1 MKSLKKIGLLALI
14 SLLCITMLA
23 ACAPKNEAPQSQFT
37 GEPTNRLEEILK
49 RGTLIVATSPDFA
62 PLEFI
67 DSTKTGQ
74 EQYVGS
80 DILMAQYIAEQL
92 GVKLEI
98 EAMDFSAVLSSVS
111 LGTADLA
118 ISGFGWR
125 EDRQV
130 SFELSNGF
138 NKTGEAGCH
147 GFLINAEDKD
157 TYKTLEDLAGATI
170 AAQVSSLQ
178 EGYAK
183 DQIPTAKLE
192 LVTALDIGV
201 MMLKTGKVDALTT
214 ACDQVNGYAS
224 ANPGFIKADAEFVLD
239 FNSKTDG
246 NVVAVKKGETE
257 LVTKV
262 NEIIEEINDKGL
274 YEQWSQEAKVLAK
287 TLGIEFEGSDEI
299 TVNQKEKG
307 IVEVFQENYMIF
319 FEGLWG
325 TLKLAAITVLFGTLI
340 GFLLAMIQLSKSK
353 LLRFLAATY
362 VEVLRGTPIL
372 VQLYIFYFFIPEA
385 FPALNLSKYLCV
397 VIALVFNSSAYVAEI
412 IRSGI
417 QAVDKGQTEAAKSLG
432 MSNVHMMVRIIF
444 PQAIK
449 NILPALCNEFIM
461 MIKETSLASVF
472 FIGELMYTKTLLQ
485 STKFYTWQP
494 LFIIAMIY
502 FVVTFTLSKVVKV
515 IEKRMS
521 VSD

>member
-1 MKSLKKIGLLALI
+1 MKNLKKMGLLFLVVVI
-14 SLLCITMLA
+14 CSGLLN
-23 ACAPKNEAPQSQFT
+23 ACTPAKETAVPSFT
-37 GEPTNRLEEILK
+37 GQPTNRLEEIQK
-49 RGTLIVATSPDFA
+49 RGTLILATSPDFA

-74 EQYVGS
+74 QQYAGS
-80 DILMAQYIAEQL
+80 DILMAKYIADQL
-92 GVKLEI
+92 GVELQV

-111 LGTADLA
+111 LGTADIAL
-118 ISGFGWR
+118 SGFGWR

-138 NKTGEAGCH
+138 NKKGEAGCH
-147 GFLINAEDKD
+147 GFLINSTDKD
-157 TYKTLEDLAGATI
+157 KYKTLDDLANATI

-214 ACDQVNGYAS
+214 ACDQVNGFAS
-224 ANPGFIKADAEFVLD
+224 ANPGLTKADAEYVID
-239 FNSKTDG
+239 FNSDTDG
-246 NVVAVKKGETE
+246 NVLAVKKGETV
-257 LVTKV
+257 LIAKM
-262 NEIIEEINDKGL
+262 NEIIKQINEKGL
-274 YEQWSQEAKVLAK
+274 YEQWSQEAKVQAK
-287 TLGIEFEGSDEI
+287 TLGIEFEGSDSVQ
-299 TVNQKEKG
+299 VNQKEKG
-307 IVEVFQENYMIF
+307 IVEVFVENYPIF
-319 FEGLWG
+319 FEGLIG
-325 TLKLAAITVLFGTLI
+325 TLKLAAITVFFGTLI
-340 GFLLAMIQLSKSK
+340 GGLLAMIQLSKSK
-353 LLRFLAATY
+353 ILKFIAATY

-372 VQLYIFYFFIPEA
+372 VQLYIFYFFIPDA
-385 FPALNLSKYLCV
+385 FPALHLSKYLCV
-397 VIALVFNSSAYVAEI
+397 VIALVFNSGAYVAEI

-432 MSNVHMMVRIIF
+432 MSDRNMMIRIIF

-461 MIKETSLASVF
+461 MIKETSLASVL

-494 LFIIAMIY
+494 LFIIAIIY